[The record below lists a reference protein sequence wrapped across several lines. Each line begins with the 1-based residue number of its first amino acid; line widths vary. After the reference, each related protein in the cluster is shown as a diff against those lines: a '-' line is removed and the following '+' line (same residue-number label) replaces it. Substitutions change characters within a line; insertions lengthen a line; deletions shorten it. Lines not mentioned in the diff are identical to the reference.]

1 LVFLSIVCIFM
12 SECLVARRRRLQSL
26 SEGPECRGDMWQQVR
41 TAELIGTNCEAMVRA
56 AGALLKYLGT
66 HLQT

>member
-1 LVFLSIVCIFM
+1 M
-12 SECLVARRRRLQSL
+12 GECLAVCRRRLQGL

-41 TAELIGTNCEAMVRA
+41 NAELIGTNCEAMVRA

-66 HLQT
+66 HL